1 MYRRFLGAPPGQ
13 EAPTADPD
21 SQLAEM
27 CTGDAILGDGGKNA
41 PPPSCG
47 SPGRPGRPGCHSPQW
62 GETRPLRGPPAC
74 ADGNGR
80 PYTSRLA
87 ANQGLPRP
95 APGAARPLG
104 GRGRSGARRRRASPV
119 AAAEGGRHASPVPV
133 RGGGGPVGL
142 GEPLEHQLTL
152 PSRTSGRTP
161 PHMAAPTPPNAS
173 ARPSLDA
180 KPMQSIRAQAARTT
194 MDTALAAP
202 ASAGLAGSASR
213 RTPKTTRH
221 TPMVRCGP
229 SHTLKRTRPE
239 FSTLERTMSPAPNW
253 ANVLARVRISVLSE
267 IGVRISVLGG
277 TACARQRA

>member
-1 MYRRFLGAPPGQ
+1 MAARTHPLRAAVPQGGPAARGAIPR
-13 EAPTADPD
+13 
-21 SQLAEM
+21 S
-27 CTGDAILGDGGKNA
+27 GGNA
-41 PPPSCG
+41 PPPRAACLRRRERAPVHISASCESG
-47 SPGRPGRPGCHSPQW
+47 S
-62 GETRPLRGPPAC
+62 A
-74 ADGNGR
+74 
-80 PYTSRLA
+80 
-87 ANQGLPRP
+87 
-95 APGAARPLG
+95 APGSRSSTPPR

-119 AAAEGGRHASPVPV
+119 AAAEGGRHANPVPV

-152 PSRTSGRTP
+152 PSRTSGKTP
-161 PHMAAPTPPNAS
+161 PHMAAPTPSNAS

-253 ANVLARVRISVLSE
+253 ANVLARVRISVLGE
-267 IGVRISVLGG
+267 IGVRISALSG
-277 TACARQRA
+277 TACVRQRA